1 MWPLAGPLR
10 GGTEVE
16 IQGYDLGKKF
26 ADIRNSVTVAGHP
39 CYPDHKKYQPSKR
52 YYSLFLLLTH
62 SCRKQTFLGYPIFF
76 PSTLSPCLFFS
87 NFTNFLSI
95 KVVCLR
101 IHTIFFNGMVVLFV
115 DSLLIFE

>member
-26 ADIRNSVTVAGHP
+26 SDIRNSVTVAGHP

-52 YYSLFLLLTH
+52 Y
-62 SCRKQTFLGYPIFF
+62 
-76 PSTLSPCLFFS
+76 
-87 NFTNFLSI
+87 
-95 KVVCLR
+95 
-101 IHTIFFNGMVVLFV
+101 
-115 DSLLIFE
+115 